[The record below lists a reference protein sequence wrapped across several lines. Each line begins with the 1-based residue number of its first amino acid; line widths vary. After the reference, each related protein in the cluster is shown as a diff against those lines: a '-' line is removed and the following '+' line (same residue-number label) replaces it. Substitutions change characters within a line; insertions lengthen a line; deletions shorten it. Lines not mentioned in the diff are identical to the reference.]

1 MKLTNILGA
10 VPNKR
15 EFAAK
20 VLGHLG
26 LLRLL
31 ERTATARNPGLS
43 VLTYHRIAEPT
54 TNQFYD
60 PVISATPDS
69 FRAQINWLC
78 DHTHILTLQA
88 LIDRA
93 QNDSLGQ
100 EPTVLITF
108 DDGYRDN
115 FEVALPILA
124 ERNVPATFFIPTAFL
139 DTPQLPWWDH
149 VAYII
154 KCTPVRHLT
163 LKHSFDG
170 TMPPLEIDIEA
181 TPRAVAI
188 AMIIHALLDDTID
201 DEHRFLDELATLAEV
216 VVDAESLG
224 RSLFMS
230 WDQVRQLPELEAK
243 HTIGSHSHTHSNLA
257 RLDEDS
263 QRREL
268 TISKQILETR
278 AGCEIKALAYPYGW
292 PGTYTSR
299 TKAIAS
305 QAGYQLAFASRE
317 GTNQSNAFDLWEISR
332 LGVGSGDSLI
342 LLRARMAF
350 YAAFGRSAL

>member
-1 MKLTNILGA
+1 MKLTKILSA

-20 VLGHLG
+20 MLGRLG

-31 ERTATARNPGLS
+31 ERTTAARKPRLT
-43 VLTYHRIAEPT
+43 VLTYHRIADPT
-54 TNQFYD
+54 TNLFYD

-69 FRAQINWLC
+69 FRAQIKWLC

-93 QNDSLGQ
+93 QNDTLWQ
-100 EPTVLITF
+100 EPTVLVTF

-139 DTPQLPWWDH
+139 DTPRLPWWDH
-149 VAYII
+149 VAYVI
-154 KCTPVRHLT
+154 KYTRVPRFT
-163 LKHSFDG
+163 LERSLDRSRS
-170 TMPPLEIDIEA
+170 PLQIDVEA
-181 TPRAVAI
+181 TPRATAI
-188 AMIIHALLDDTID
+188 ATIIHALLDDTID
-201 DEHRFLDELATLAEV
+201 DERRFLDELASRAEV
-216 VVDAESLG
+216 VVNGECLG

-230 WDQVRQLPELEAK
+230 WDQVRQLPEYGAK
-243 HTIGSHSHTHSNLA
+243 FTIGSHSHSHPNLA

-263 QRREL
+263 QRYEL
-268 TISKQILETR
+268 TVSKQVLETR
-278 AGCEIKALAYPYGW
+278 TGCEIDALAYPYGW

-305 QAGYQLAFASRE
+305 EAGYRLAFASRE
-317 GTNQSNAFDLWEISR
+317 GTNQSDTFDPWEIRR
-332 LGVGSGDSLI
+332 LGVGSGDSAI

-350 YAAFGRSAL
+350 YAGFGRSVL